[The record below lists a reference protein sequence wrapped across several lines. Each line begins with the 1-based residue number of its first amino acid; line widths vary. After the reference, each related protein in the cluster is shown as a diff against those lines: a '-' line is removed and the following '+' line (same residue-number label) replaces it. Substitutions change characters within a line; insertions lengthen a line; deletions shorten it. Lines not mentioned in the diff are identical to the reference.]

1 MEVIAELKE
10 WFFSLGENYGVNP
23 IIFGSIY
30 VGAIPFFTVS
40 LGWLVRNLKNK
51 KPLILPLL
59 STSFFFVSSYL
70 YLVIAG
76 RNVPFWVYLFIIGI
90 ISLGAYSTYKK
101 VLNKVKE
108 SENA

>member
-1 MEVIAELKE
+1 MEIIGTLKE

-23 IIFGSIY
+23 LIFGSIY

-40 LGWLVRNLKNK
+40 LGWLVKNIRNK
-51 KPLILPLL
+51 KPVILPLL

-76 RNVPFWVYLFIIGI
+76 RNVPFWVYLFIVGI
-90 ISLGAYSTYKK
+90 VGLGAYSTYKK

-108 SENA
+108 PLND